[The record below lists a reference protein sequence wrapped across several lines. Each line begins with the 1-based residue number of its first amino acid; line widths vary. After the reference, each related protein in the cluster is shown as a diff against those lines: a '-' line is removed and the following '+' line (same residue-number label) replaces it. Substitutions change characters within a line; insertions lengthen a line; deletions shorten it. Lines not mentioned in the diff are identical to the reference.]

1 MIMNKPVILAFCG
14 KGGVGKTSISALSV
28 RLLHEAYPE
37 KKILAIDADPA
48 IGLATALGV
57 DSQSTVDDIRKLF
70 IEHAENGETKAALE
84 ILSEAKYQIFD
95 ALVEMDNISFL
106 AIGRPEA
113 SGCYCKV
120 NAYLKEVISLL
131 ADNFDYVVIDGEAG
145 IEQVNR
151 RVMEKVTH
159 LVLVSDASKKGI
171 EVTKTIRKVAK
182 ELVMYETD
190 GLILN
195 RINPSVDVSKL
206 NLETLNLL
214 GVIPDDSEMMLSDVE
229 GNSVFA
235 LNDDSNIVR
244 NTKEALKKLEI
255 L

>member
-1 MIMNKPVILAFCG
+1 MAKPVILAFCG
-14 KGGVGKTSISALSV
+14 KGGVGKTSISALSI
-28 RLLHEAYPE
+28 RLLHEAYPN

-48 IGLATALGV
+48 IGLSTALGV
-57 DSQSTVDDIRKLF
+57 SSGSTVDDIRKLF
-70 IEHAENGETKAALE
+70 IEHASNGDSKQALE

-95 ALVEMDNISFL
+95 ALVEINNISFL

-120 NAYLKEVISLL
+120 NAYLKEVISLI
-131 ADNFDYVVIDGEAG
+131 ANNFDYVVIDGEAG

-171 EVTKTIRKVAK
+171 EVTKTIKKVAHD
-182 ELVMYETD
+182 LVMYETD

-195 RINPSVDVSKL
+195 RVHEFVDVNKL
-206 NLETLNLL
+206 DLDSLNLL
-214 GVIPDDSEMMLSDVE
+214 SVIKDDNEMMLSDVE
-229 GNSVFA
+229 GNSIFS
-235 LNDDSNIVR
+235 LN
-244 NTKEALKKLEI
+244 KEAEITKKVKVALEK
-255 L
+255 LGVL